1 MNRAHETDTDHQ
13 TAAAIARLTPKER
26 ECLERWMN
34 HATAKEIALDLGV
47 SHHAVEKR
55 LKSAR
60 AKLGVATSLEAAR
73 LLADTGGYGRTASG
87 SPELA
92 MFAPAGDTG
101 RTAALGN
108 SAMRGRWIIIGVTGM
123 ILLAAA
129 LSLATGGTAE
139 QAATAT
145 PGTPGTPKVVVI
157 DRKTGMSKDAGTS
170 LDGGFDRLDKNSS
183 GYLEGSELAGSLL
196 SFVRIAAAPGTAETV
211 DNGLI
216 KFDTDR
222 DGRVS
227 KAEFRSGLTEL
238 MVQRAMQSRAAR

>member
-1 MNRAHETDTDHQ
+1 MDDH

-92 MFAPAGDTG
+92 MFAAAGDTG

-108 SAMRGRWIIIGVTGM
+108 SAMRSRWIIIGVTGM

-129 LSLATGGTAE
+129 LSLATGGTAQ
-139 QAATAT
+139 QAATA
-145 PGTPGTPKVVVI
+145 TPGTPKVVVI

-170 LDGGFDRLDKNSS
+170 LDGGFDRLDKNAS
-183 GYLEGSELAGSLL
+183 GYL
-196 SFVRIAAAPGTAETV
+196 
-211 DNGLI
+211 
-216 KFDTDR
+216 
-222 DGRVS
+222 
-227 KAEFRSGLTEL
+227 
-238 MVQRAMQSRAAR
+238 